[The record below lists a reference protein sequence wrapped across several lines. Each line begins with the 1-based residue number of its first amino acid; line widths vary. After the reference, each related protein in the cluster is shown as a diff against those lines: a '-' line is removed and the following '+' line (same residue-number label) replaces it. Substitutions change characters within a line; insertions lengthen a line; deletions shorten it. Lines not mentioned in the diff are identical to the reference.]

1 MITLDKAL
9 AAGDVITF
17 TGKGTA
23 TNEICFMADNTYS
36 ATEAT
41 SGRTYTVT
49 SESPLVGKNVIYV
62 SRAQASNTY
71 INMITIMRPD
81 QTDDQEETPTG
92 INTIDNTSAPLQMK
106 VRKIMEDGRIVIEKN
121 GNKYTTTGIKI

>member
-1 MITLDKAL
+1 MKKHLL
-9 AAGDVITF
+9 LL
-17 TGKGTA
+17 
-23 TNEICFMADNTYS
+23 MAVWLLS
-36 ATEAT
+36 IIPA
-41 SGRTYTVT
+41 V
-49 SESPLVGKNVIYV
+49 
-62 SRAQASNTY
+62 AQIVDNTY

>member
-1 MITLDKAL
+1 MKKHLL
-9 AAGDVITF
+9 LL
-17 TGKGTA
+17 
-23 TNEICFMADNTYS
+23 MAVWLLS
-36 ATEAT
+36 IIPA
-41 SGRTYTVT
+41 V
-49 SESPLVGKNVIYV
+49 
-62 SRAQASNTY
+62 AQIVDNTY

-81 QTDDQEETPTG
+81 QTGDQEETPTG

>member
-1 MITLDKAL
+1 MKKHLL
-9 AAGDVITF
+9 LLMAAWLLSIIPAV
-17 TGKGTA
+17 
-23 TNEICFMADNTYS
+23 
-36 ATEAT
+36 
-41 SGRTYTVT
+41 
-49 SESPLVGKNVIYV
+49 
-62 SRAQASNTY
+62 AQIVDNTY

>member
-1 MITLDKAL
+1 MKKHLLLLMVVWLLSIIPAV
-9 AAGDVITF
+9 AQ
-17 TGKGTA
+17 
-23 TNEICFMADNTYS
+23 
-36 ATEAT
+36 
-41 SGRTYTVT
+41 TVD
-49 SESPLVGKNVIYV
+49 
-62 SRAQASNTY
+62 NTY

>member
-1 MITLDKAL
+1 MKKHLLLLMVAWLLSIIPA
-9 AAGDVITF
+9 V
-17 TGKGTA
+17 
-23 TNEICFMADNTYS
+23 
-36 ATEAT
+36 
-41 SGRTYTVT
+41 
-49 SESPLVGKNVIYV
+49 
-62 SRAQASNTY
+62 AQIVDNTY

-81 QTDDQEETPTG
+81 QTGDQEETPTG

>member
-1 MITLDKAL
+1 MKKHLL
-9 AAGDVITF
+9 LLM
-17 TGKGTA
+17 A
-23 TNEICFMADNTYS
+23 TWLLSIIPAV
-36 ATEAT
+36 AQ
-41 SGRTYTVT
+41 TVD
-49 SESPLVGKNVIYV
+49 
-62 SRAQASNTY
+62 NTY

-81 QTDDQEETPTG
+81 QTGDQEETPTG

>member
-1 MITLDKAL
+1 
-9 AAGDVITF
+9 
-17 TGKGTA
+17 
-23 TNEICFMADNTYS
+23 MADNTYS

-49 SESPLVGKNVIYV
+49 AESPLVGKNVIYV
-62 SRAQASNTY
+62 SRAQGSNTY

-81 QTDDQEETPTG
+81 QTGDQEETPTG